1 MRELKISEL
10 KSYNLLEE
18 RQLDDINSTGYI
30 MEHKKT
36 GAKVVLIS
44 NDDSNKTF
52 LAGFRTPVNNS
63 TGVPHIME
71 HSVLCGS
78 EKFPAK
84 DPFIELT
91 KGSLNTFL
99 NAMTFPDKTIFP
111 IASEND
117 KDFQNLMDVYLDAV
131 FYPKI
136 YEREEIFRQEGW
148 TYELKS
154 KDEELKYN
162 GVVYNEMKGA
172 FSSADEVVER
182 QVMNSLF
189 PDSGYAFESGGDPDV
204 IPELKYEE
212 FLDFHRKYYHPS
224 NSYIYLYGDMD
235 MAEKLD
241 FIDREYLSRFD
252 KIDIDSAIKEQA
264 AFDSPKEVSINY
276 PVSAGESESENTY
289 LSYNT
294 VVDKITDKV
303 LYVAFQ
309 VLEYA
314 LVSMPGA
321 PVKKALLDKGIG
333 KDIDGKYN
341 NWIYQPYFSIT
352 AKNAEALQKDEFVKT
367 IKDTLEDIAE
377 KGINKNSLLA
387 ALNYFEFQYREAD
400 FGGYPKGLMISF
412 QIFDSWLYD
421 GDPFAHLEENQ
432 VFAELRSKVDTDY
445 FESLITKYFLNNN
458 HVSIAIASPKKG
470 LTTEHDELL
479 KKKLQEY
486 KESLSDEEIEKLV
499 EWTAHMEKYKSE
511 ESSKEDL
518 EKIPL
523 LKRQDIPEKIKP
535 FINKE
540 LDINGIKVVHH
551 NIFTN
556 GIGYLNVMFDVTDIP
571 HRLYPYLGLMKSV
584 LGFMDTENYTYSELV
599 NDINMNSGG
608 VFADV
613 SVYLN
618 AENPEKYR
626 IMASYG
632 IKIFADKINFAMKII
647 SEILNTTN
655 INDDKRLLEIMSELK
670 SNLQMVFSRSGDATA
685 LLRNMSYYSGSACV
699 SENIKGVSFYKFI
712 ENCIKNFDSEKE
724 TIKQNL
730 KEAISYTFR
739 KDNIIVSYTSAKKDL
754 EGLEENLSI
763 LADSLSTDR
772 KEGTSERIKPV
783 QKNEG
788 FKTSAQI
795 QYVTRAGNFLKSG
808 YKYDGSLKVLRTVL
822 NYEYLWNNVRVK
834 GGAYGSGAGF
844 NRSGDCYFTS
854 FRDPNLAKT
863 NKVFENIPDYVKHF
877 DAGERDMTKFIIGT
891 ISHMDTPL
899 TPRANGSRSMGAYLS
914 GMTDEYILEERKQV
928 LKTSV
933 EDIRKHADMIDS
945 VLKQNNIC
953 VVGNEDNIEKDKEM
967 FGQTKDLFE

>member
-1 MRELKISEL
+1 MNKLKIRELE
-10 KSYNLLEE
+10 SYNLLEE
-18 RQLDDINSTGYI
+18 KQLDDINSTGYI

-52 LAGFRTPVNNS
+52 LVGFRTPVKNS

-78 EKFPAK
+78 EKFPVK
-84 DPFIELT
+84 DPFIELA

-148 TYELKS
+148 TYELKD
-154 KDEELKYN
+154 KDDELKYN

-172 FSSADEVVER
+172 FSSADEIVER
-182 QVMNSLF
+182 QVMNTLF
-189 PDSGYAFESGGDPDV
+189 PDNGYAFESGGDPDV

-212 FLDFHRKYYHPS
+212 FLDFHKKYYHPS

-241 FIDREYLSRFD
+241 FIDREYLSRFE
-252 KIDIDSAIKEQA
+252 KADIDSAIKEQP
-264 AFDSPKEVSINY
+264 AFDSPKEVNINY
-276 PVSAGESESENTY
+276 PVSAGESESDNTY

-294 VVDKITDKV
+294 VVGKITDKV

-333 KDIDGKYN
+333 KDIEGKYN

-352 AKNAEALQKDEFVKT
+352 AKNAEASQKDEFVQT
-367 IKDTLEDIAE
+367 IKETLKEITE
-377 KGINKNSLLA
+377 KGIDRNSLFA
-387 ALNYFEFQYREAD
+387 ALNYFEFQYRESD
-400 FGGYPKGLMISF
+400 FGGYPKGLMMSF
-412 QIFDSWLYD
+412 QVFDSWLYD
-421 GDPFAHLEENQ
+421 GEPFSHLEENQ
-432 VFAELRSKVDTDY
+432 VFAELRNKADTGY
-445 FESLITKYFLNNN
+445 FENLITEYFLNNT
-458 HVSIAIASPKKG
+458 HASLVVAVPKKG

-479 KKKLQEY
+479 KKKLKEY
-486 KESLSDEEIEKLV
+486 KESLSEEEIEKLV

-511 ESSKEDL
+511 ESDKDDL

-523 LKRQDIPEKIKP
+523 LKRQDISEGIKP
-535 FINKE
+535 FINTE
-540 LDINGIKVVHH
+540 IDVNGIKVVHH

-556 GIGYLNVMFDVTDIP
+556 GIGYVNVMFDVTDIP
-571 HRLYPYLGLMKSV
+571 HRLYPYLGIIKAV

-599 NDINMNSGG
+599 NEINMNSGG

-613 SVYLN
+613 SVFLN
-618 AENPEKYR
+618 ADNPEDYK
-626 IMASYG
+626 IMLSYG
-632 IKIFADKINFAMKII
+632 AKVFVDKISFAMKII
-647 SEILNTTN
+647 AEIVNTTN
-655 INDDKRLLEIMSELK
+655 VNDDKRLLEIMSELK
-670 SNLQMVFSRSGDATA
+670 SKLQMLFSRSGDSTA

-699 SENIKGVSFYKFI
+699 SESIKGVSFYKFI
-712 ENCIKNFDSEKE
+712 EKSIKNFESEKE
-724 TIKQNL
+724 TIKENL

-739 KDNIIVSYTSAKKDL
+739 RDNVIVSYTSDEKDL
-754 EGLEENLSI
+754 EGLKE
-763 LADSLSTDR
+763 SLSTLTDSLNTER
-772 KEGTSERIKPV
+772 PEGETERIKPV

-808 YKYDGSLKVLRTVL
+808 YKYDGSLKVLRTIL

-834 GGAYGSGAGF
+834 GGAYGSGSGF
-844 NRSGDCYFTS
+844 NKSGDCYFTS
-854 FRDPNLAKT
+854 YRDPNLAAT
-863 NKVFENIPDYVKHF
+863 NKVFENVPDYVRNF

-891 ISHMDTPL
+891 ISHLDTPL
-899 TPRANGSRSMGAYLS
+899 TPRANGSRSMGAFLS
-914 GMTDEYILEERKQV
+914 GMTDEDIQEERKQV
-928 LKTSV
+928 LGTSV
-933 EDIRKHADMIDS
+933 EDIRKHADMIEA
-945 VLKQNNIC
+945 VLSQNNIC
-953 VVGNEDNIEKDKEM
+953 VVGNEDNIEKDKNM
-967 FGQTKDLFE
+967 FGQTEELFE